1 MNFLANRGLSEAA
14 IKFKKSSV
22 SALNKFIENFY
33 DEDYPMFR
41 NYVTA
46 EMQVPK
52 TGKVFAKEP
61 LTPDEMNHLC
71 SVLAERE
78 EWQKLAYVKF
88 TYSTGC
94 RHAESLQL
102 LKEVVNYELREK
114 L

>member
-33 DEDYPMFR
+33 DEDYPTFR

-52 TGKVFAKEP
+52 QVRFSQK
-61 LTPDEMNHLC
+61 NH
-71 SVLAERE
+71 
-78 EWQKLAYVKF
+78 
-88 TYSTGC
+88 
-94 RHAESLQL
+94 
-102 LKEVVNYELREK
+102 
-114 L
+114 